1 MNKNL
6 IGNILA
12 LVIIIAVVIVFAT
25 WLPRVTLVIVTLLQL
40 TTFIVLFAREINK
53 RQQKENEEEKE

>member
-40 TTFIVLFAREINK
+40 TTFIVLFARE
-53 RQQKENEEEKE
+53 